1 MTYLIATESFPTKRE
16 ITDRCRAILA
26 VTPDGVH
33 VAEEATPFLFAIF
46 QFHDEWNQKTT
57 GGVVNITT
65 QTTPHGTRC
74 FALVKLS
81 GEQIDISFP
90 HAIRLIPSPR
100 SETLLPQALRDFR
113 NAARVAIKPQIFDF
127 RDRELKQ
134 ERCCPF
140 TGEPLSR
147 ATCSVDHTPPRTF
160 DQLLFDFCVQNS
172 VNPLVVAVGSEEG
185 TIPVLNDKN
194 LLTAWQQYHQE
205 NADLRILSKIGN
217 LQLPKVV
224 VHWSELWS

>member
-16 ITDRCRAILA
+16 ISDRCRAILA

-33 VAEEATPFLFAIF
+33 VGEEAAPFLFALF
-46 QFHDEWNQKTT
+46 QFHDEWDQKAT
-57 GGVVNITT
+57 GGVVNIST

-74 FALVKLS
+74 FVLVKLS
-81 GEQIDISFP
+81 GDQVDISFP

-100 SETLLPQALRDFR
+100 SVTLLPQALRDFR
-113 NAARVAIKPQIFDF
+113 NAARVAIKSQIYAF
-127 RDRELKQ
+127 RDRELTQ
-134 ERCCPF
+134 ERYCPL
-140 TGEPLSR
+140 TGESLSR
-147 ATCSVDHTPPRTF
+147 ATCAVDHTPPRTF

-172 VNPLVVAVGSEEG
+172 VNPLDVSVGSEMG
-185 TIPVLNDKN
+185 TIPVLNDAT
-194 LLTAWQQYHQE
+194 LLDAWQLYHQE

-224 VHWSELWS
+224 VNWNELWS